1 MFDQSVLERV
11 NPVFNTAKMTIFQL
25 AAAGNQDAAAIA
37 NKLGLSFEQ
46 TQNSSS
52 TKASPEQILAGMIM
66 METRY
71 RTTIAM
77 AEQTGFSTLIDL
89 PCGYTPRSIELA
101 RKGKRYVGLDL
112 PAAIAEAEPAIMSLI
127 GEDQRSL
134 VKYAGVDATNYSSMK
149 NALED
154 AEGPVCI
161 TTEGLLMYF
170 TDSEAGALCDN
181 IRQVLREKG
190 GCWIIADPETALQYI
205 LTIQPICGERFMD
218 VMKNSHQA
226 TQDKSD
232 VKVGGSSLI
241 VNPRGDVTANIKNAM
256 MFLAGHG
263 LKAERLIISD
273 YLPEL
278 VSLSK
283 ITGEQAKAI
292 RLNMAKCAYWKI
304 TPAEIGRAIDT
315 EDLKAQSFDV
325 KASLEAGR
333 LSLRITGRV
342 DTLTAPHLL
351 TLFER
356 VKTEVKSVI
365 VDCSQ
370 LDYISS
376 AGLRVLLIMQKN
388 CAEGVT
394 LMDVNHVVLEILEQ
408 TGFDSILNLLK

>member
-181 IRQVLREKG
+181 IRQVLKEKG

-241 VNPRGDVTANIKNAM
+241 T
-256 MFLAGHG
+256 
-263 LKAERLIISD
+263 
-273 YLPEL
+273 
-278 VSLSK
+278 
-283 ITGEQAKAI
+283 T
-292 RLNMAKCAYWKI
+292 
-304 TPAEIGRAIDT
+304 T
-315 EDLKAQSFDV
+315 
-325 KASLEAGR
+325 
-333 LSLRITGRV
+333 RIFR
-342 DTLTAPHLL
+342 
-351 TLFER
+351 
-356 VKTEVKSVI
+356 
-365 VDCSQ
+365 
-370 LDYISS
+370 
-376 AGLRVLLIMQKN
+376 
-388 CAEGVT
+388 
-394 LMDVNHVVLEILEQ
+394 
-408 TGFDSILNLLK
+408 